1 MQLAQKIKQ
10 FPQEIKIFLVIFYTV
25 GIIAIYTPF
34 TSSFFMALTPLA
46 LMMSFGFLMVF
57 HYDFDIKSIR
67 VFSFILVLG
76 YLIEVIGVNTG
87 LIFGSYKYGDDLGY
101 KLFETPLIIGFNWLL
116 MIYITASMVEN
127 LKAGTLNKIL
137 LASGLM
143 IIYDLVLEQL
153 APKLDFWHWENNI
166 IPMQNYIAWFCIAV
180 FFHSLLKIYKIKT
193 INTLS
198 LTIYL
203 CQVLFF
209 FALLFRK

>member
-10 FPQEIKIFLVIFYTV
+10 FPKEIKIFLVIFYTV
-25 GIIAIYTPF
+25 GIIAIYTPY
-34 TSSFFMALTPLA
+34 TSSIFMALTPLA
-46 LMMSFGFLMVF
+46 LIMSFVFLMLF
-57 HYDFDIKSIR
+57 HSDFDIKSVRI
-67 VFSFILVLG
+67 FSFILAFG

-87 LIFGSYKYGDDLGY
+87 MIFGNYKYGDNLGF

-116 MIYITASMVEN
+116 MIYITASMVEK
-127 LKAGTLNKIL
+127 LKAGAFYKIL

-153 APKLDFWHWENNI
+153 APTLDFWSWENNI
-166 IPMQNYIAWFCIAV
+166 IPIQNYIAWFCIAV
-180 FFHSLLKIYKIKT
+180 FFHSILKIYKIKT
-193 INTLS
+193 INTLA

-209 FALLFRK
+209 FSLLFMK